1 MNNTNNTPDFA
12 MVMASAVH
20 DMKNSLSM
28 LLHSLDEIREE
39 LPENMRQSG
48 KVATLQYEAERVNND
63 LIQLLGIYRLQ
74 NENLSL
80 HVDEYY
86 VSDFLDEQAA
96 RYELL
101 LKARQIELKVD
112 CDPQLIGYFDRDL
125 VSGILN
131 NTLTNAS
138 RYTKDTVQLSAYETN
153 AGLVLEVADNGRG
166 YPNSMLDAP
175 GDILKGIDFSTGSTS
190 LGLYFAAQVAE
201 LHQQQGKKGYIELAN
216 DSVLGGGAFRIY
228 LP

>member
-1 MNNTNNTPDFA
+1 MDFDNQPDFA

-28 LLHSLDEIREE
+28 LLHSLEEIREE
-39 LPENMRQSG
+39 LPAEFSQSG

-74 NENLSL
+74 NRNLSL
-80 HVDEYY
+80 HDDEHY
-86 VSDFLDEQAA
+86 VSDFLDEQVA

-101 LKARQIELKVD
+101 LKARNITLEVD
-112 CDPQLIGYFDRDL
+112 CPADLIGYFDRDL
-125 VSGILN
+125 IAGILN

-138 RYTKDTVQLSAYETN
+138 RYTEDRIQLTAYESDF
-153 AGLVLEVADNGRG
+153 GLVIEVADNGRG
-166 YPNSMLDAP
+166 YPPAMLEAP

-190 LGLYFAAQVAE
+190 LGLYFAAHVAAQ
-201 LHQQQGKKGYIELAN
+201 HQQRGKKGYIELIN
-216 DSVLGGGAFRIY
+216 NSRLGGGAFRIY